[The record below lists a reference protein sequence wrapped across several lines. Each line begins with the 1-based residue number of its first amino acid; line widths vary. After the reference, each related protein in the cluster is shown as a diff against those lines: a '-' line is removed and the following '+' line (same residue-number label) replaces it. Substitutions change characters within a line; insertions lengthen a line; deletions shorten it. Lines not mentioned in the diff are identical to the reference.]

1 MQSHAKD
8 KTIQKIKDM
17 TKKSLYL
24 ASIAIT
30 LIAIGSCATAIFAAN
45 AEPRYD
51 ERPEV
56 QAFVA
61 EMANKHG
68 FSSTDL
74 LKVFA
79 NTEFRPS
86 VIKAML
92 PPADANV
99 RSWERYRPRFVN
111 TVRIANGIKF
121 MAQYAEALKRAR
133 ETYGVPETVIA
144 AIIGVETVYG
154 QDAGNFRVMDA
165 LTTLAFDYPRRAEY
179 FRGELEQYLLMTREQ
194 NLDQF
199 SVRGSYAGAIGL
211 PQFMPTNIRKLA
223 VDFDGDGKIDLRN
236 NPIDAIGSV
245 AHYLQSFGWQTDNP
259 IAIAIS
265 FQEPAPT
272 QWTDSIIPAITLDD
286 IKSLRF
292 TTQRSFDKNLNF
304 ALIPLESPNKA
315 AEYWLGFNNFYVIT
329 RYNKSAFYAM
339 SVMQLAEALQKE

>member
-1 MQSHAKD
+1 
-8 KTIQKIKDM
+8 M
-17 TKKSLYL
+17 TKKNYYL
-24 ASIAIT
+24 SAAILA
-30 LIAIGSCATAIFAAN
+30 LIAVATCASAILAAN

-68 FSSTDL
+68 FTSSDL
-74 LKVFA
+74 LKTFA
-79 NTEFRPS
+79 EAEFRPS
-86 VIKAML
+86 VIKAIL
-92 PPADANV
+92 PPTDANV

-111 TVRIANGIKF
+111 AARISNGIKF
-121 MAQYAEALKRAR
+121 MAQYSEALKRAR
-133 ETYGVPETVIA
+133 EIYGVPEEIIA

-194 NLDQF
+194 KLDRF
-199 SVRGSYAGAIGL
+199 SVLGSYAGAIGL

-236 NPIDAIGSV
+236 NPVDAIGSV
-245 AHYLQSFGWQTDNP
+245 AHYLQSFGWQTDTP

-265 FQEPAPT
+265 FQDPAPT
-272 QWTDSIIPAITLDD
+272 QWTESIVPAITLDD
-286 IKSLRF
+286 IKSLRY

-304 ALIPLESPNKA
+304 AIIPLESPDKA

-329 RYNKSAFYAM
+329 RYNRSAFYAM
-339 SVMQLAEALQKE
+339 SVVQLAETLQQGIAAKTDASSI